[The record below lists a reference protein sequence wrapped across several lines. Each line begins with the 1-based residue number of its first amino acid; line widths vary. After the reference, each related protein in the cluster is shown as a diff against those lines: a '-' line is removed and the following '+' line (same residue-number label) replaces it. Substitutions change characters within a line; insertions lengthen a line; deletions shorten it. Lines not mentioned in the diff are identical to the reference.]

1 MLFFTSF
8 FFNIVKLFNVLSV
21 IESKTSIIRTMR
33 KHLFIILFLLSS
45 LVAQAQRHVSGVVVE
60 SDTNEPVAQTTV
72 KLLRTDSTM
81 VTGGLT
87 SLDGRFR
94 VTAPKSGNYI
104 LQVTCVGF
112 KPFTQRVKVTDDK
125 DVALGT
131 LTLKPDAIML
141 KGTTVTGNASKVIVK
156 ADTFIYNA
164 AAYRTPEGSVVEELV
179 KRLPGAQVD
188 DDGKITIN
196 GKEVKKIMV
205 DGKEFMTGD
214 TKTAMKNL
222 PTSIIERVRAYDQKS
237 DLARVSGIDD
247 GEEETVLDFGIKAGM
262 NKGIMVNADLAAG
275 TKDRYSSRIFGGVMK
290 DDFKAFLMTSANN
303 VNDMGFGGGGGRFG
317 GGRQGLTAT
326 KMVGLNLN
334 YEKKDLIKLDGSIRW
349 NHSNTDAV
357 SKTSS
362 ENFMSQT
369 LSSFSN
375 RLNSNVSRSNSWNA
389 QFRLE
394 WTPDS
399 MTNIMFRP
407 QFSYSSNDGLS
418 DGSSATFSKDPFKVN
433 GITDPLSQLARLAT
447 ETDDDGNS
455 IVKNSNVNNNLSYS
469 DSKRVGGWG
478 QYNRKLSNNGR
489 NVTLRLGANY
499 SEGMSKSFSNDLV
512 KYYLVNPAPI
522 PDVENNRYAV
532 TPTKNWDYS
541 LRLTYSEPILPRTYL
556 QFSYQYQYRY
566 TKSDRGTYSLG
577 GNGWDFMGVI
587 PSYRGWDDY
596 LSLLG
601 GASLEDYKDNNLSR
615 FSEYKNYIH
624 TAEVML
630 RVVRNSY
637 NLNLGVQ
644 LVPQKSH
651 FIQDYQGVHSDTT
664 RTVTNFAPTAD
675 FRWKISQVSQMRL
688 TYRANT
694 SQPSM
699 TDLLDITDDSNPL
712 NIRKG
717 NPGLKPSFTQNMRFQ
732 YNNYWQSY
740 QRSLMVNANFST
752 TSNSISNMV
761 TYDPVT
767 GANTT
772 RPENINGNWNAF
784 AMVVYNTSIDSAGY
798 FNVNTFTTLRY
809 AHNVGYVSLY
819 QQNSQ
824 ESVTRSTTY
833 NERLAASYRNS
844 WFELELNGQLEY
856 THARSELQENNNL
869 DTWTF
874 SYGGSIMLTAP
885 WGTQLSTNMNMNS
898 RRGYNDASM
907 NTNELIWN
915 AQLSQSF
922 LRGNALTVSLQLYD
936 ILHEQST
943 FSRAISA
950 MSRTD
955 TEYNAITNY
964 AMLHVI
970 YRLNLFGGMGNRRGG
985 GGFGGPGGGRGGRG
999 GRGGGFGGG
1008 GFGGGRPGGGFGGPG
1023 RF

>member
-1 MLFFTSF
+1 
-8 FFNIVKLFNVLSV
+8 
-21 IESKTSIIRTMR
+21 MR
-33 KHLFIILFLLSS
+33 KQLFILLFLLSN
-45 LVAQAQRHVSGVVVE
+45 VVVMAQRHVSGVVVE
-60 SDTNEPVAQTTV
+60 SDTQEPVAQTTV
-72 KLLRTDSTM
+72 KLLRSDSTL

-87 SLDGRFR
+87 SLEGKFR
-94 VTAPKSGNYI
+94 VSAPKAGTYI

-112 KPFTQRVKVTDDK
+112 KPYTKRVSVSDEK
-125 DVALGT
+125 DVSLGT
-131 LTLKPDAIML
+131 LELKPDAIML
-141 KGTTVTGNASKVIVK
+141 KGTTVTGNAAKVIVK

-164 AAYRTPEGSVVEELV
+164 SAYRTPEGSVVEELV

-196 GKEVKKIMV
+196 GKEVKKIKV

-247 GEEETVLDFGIKAGM
+247 GEEETVLDFGIKTGM

-275 TKDRYSSRIFGGVMK
+275 TKDRYSSRIFGGLMK

-326 KMVGLNLN
+326 KMTGLNLN
-334 YEKKDLIKLDGSIRW
+334 YEKTDLITVDGSIRW
-349 NHSNTDAV
+349 NHSDGDAV
-357 SKTSS
+357 SKTAS
-362 ENFMSQT
+362 ESFMSSSV
-369 LSSFSN
+369 SSFSN
-375 RLNSNVSRSNSWNA
+375 RLSNNLSRSNSWNG
-389 QFRLE
+389 QFRIE

-407 QFSYSSNDGLS
+407 QFNYNSSDGLT
-418 DGSSATFSKDPFKVN
+418 DGSSATFSKDPYTIK
-433 GITDPLSQLARLAT
+433 GITDPLSQLTQLVN
-447 ETDDDGNS
+447 EKDEEGNS
-455 IVKNSNVNNNLSYS
+455 IVKNSNISNSLSYS
-469 DSKRVGGWG
+469 DNKSVGGWG
-478 QYNRKLSNNGR
+478 QYNRKLNNYGR
-489 NVTLRLGANY
+489 NITLRLGANY
-499 SEGMSKSFSNDLV
+499 SEGMSKSFSNDQV
-512 KYYLVNPAPI
+512 KYYTAINGVLT

-541 LRLTYSEPILPRTYL
+541 IRLTYSEPIMRRTYL
-556 QFSYQYQYRY
+556 QFSYQYQYKY
-566 TKSDRGTYSLG
+566 SKSDRGTYDLG
-577 GNGWDFMGVI
+577 GNGWDFMNVV
-587 PSYRGWDDY
+587 PVYRGWDRY
-596 LSLLG
+596 LSLMGDTPLDPYKSE
-601 GASLEDYKDNNLSR
+601 SLSQ

-630 RVVRNSY
+630 RVVRDAY
-637 NLNLGVQ
+637 NLNLGMQV
-644 LVPQKSH
+644 VPQKSRL
-651 FIQDYQGVHSDTT
+651 DYRYQNINTQT
-664 RTVTNFAPTAD
+664 ERTVTNWSPTAD
-675 FRWKISQVSQMRL
+675 FRWKISNVSQMRVN
-688 TYRANT
+688 YRANT

-699 TDLLDITDDSNPL
+699 TDLLDIRDDSNPL
-712 NIRKG
+712 NIREG

-732 YNNYWQSY
+732 YNNYWQNH

-752 TSNSISNMV
+752 TANSISNKV
-761 TYDPVT
+761 TYDQKT
-767 GANTT
+767 GVNTT

-784 AMVVYNTSIDSAGY
+784 AMVMFNTSIDSAGY

-809 AHNVGYVSLY
+809 AHNVGYVSLS
-819 QQNSQ
+819 QQDSQ

-833 NERLAASYRNS
+833 GERLSASYRNS
-844 WFELELNGQLEY
+844 WFELELNGSVDY
-856 THARSELQENNNL
+856 MHARSQLQSNNDL

-874 SYGGSIMLTAP
+874 SYGGSVMVTAP

-898 RRGYNDASM
+898 RRGYNDDAM

-915 AQLSQSF
+915 AQVSQSF
-922 LRGNALTVSLQLYD
+922 LRGNALTLSLQFYD
-936 ILHEQST
+936 ILKEQST

-950 MSRTD
+950 MQRTD
-955 TEYNAITNY
+955 TEYNAITSY

-970 YRLNLFGGMGNRRGG
+970 YRLNLFGGFGNNRRGQG
-985 GGFGGPGGGRGGRG
+985 GPGFGGPGGGRGGRG
-999 GRGGGFGGG
+999 GGFGGPGG

>member
-1 MLFFTSF
+1 
-8 FFNIVKLFNVLSV
+8 
-21 IESKTSIIRTMR
+21 MR
-33 KHLFIILFLLSS
+33 KQLFILLFLLSN
-45 LVAQAQRHVSGVVVE
+45 VVVMAQRHVSGVVVE
-60 SDTNEPVAQTTV
+60 SDTQEPVAQTTV
-72 KLLRTDSTM
+72 KLLRSDSTL

-87 SLDGRFR
+87 SLEGKFR
-94 VTAPKSGNYI
+94 VSAPKAGTYI

-112 KPFTQRVKVTDDK
+112 KPYTKRVSVSDEK
-125 DVALGT
+125 DVSLGT
-131 LTLKPDAIML
+131 LELKPDAIML
-141 KGTTVTGNASKVIVK
+141 KGTTVTGNAAKVIVK

-164 AAYRTPEGSVVEELV
+164 SAYRTPEGSVVEELV

-196 GKEVKKIMV
+196 GKEVKKIKV

-247 GEEETVLDFGIKAGM
+247 GEEETVLDFGIKTGM

-275 TKDRYSSRIFGGVMK
+275 TKDRYSSRIFGGLMK

-326 KMVGLNLN
+326 KMTGLNLN
-334 YEKKDLIKLDGSIRW
+334 YEKTDLITVDGSIRW
-349 NHSNTDAV
+349 NHSDGDAV

-362 ENFMSQT
+362 ENFMSST
-369 LSSFSN
+369 VSSFSN
-375 RLNSNVSRSNSWNA
+375 SLNNNLSRSNSWNG

-407 QFSYSSNDGLS
+407 QFNYNSSDGLT
-418 DGSSATFSKDPFKVN
+418 DGGSATFSKDPYSFK
-433 GITDPLSQLARLAT
+433 GITDPLNQLDKLAA
-447 ETDDDGNS
+447 EG
-455 IVKNSNVNNNLSYS
+455 IVRNSNISNSLTYS
-469 DSKRVGGWG
+469 DNKSVGGWG
-478 QYNRKLSNNGR
+478 QYNRKLNTSGR
-489 NVTLRLGANY
+489 NFTVRLGANY
-499 SEGMSKSFSNDLV
+499 SEGLSKSFSNDNV
-512 KYYLVNPAPI
+512 KYYGSTADL
-522 PDVENNRYAV
+522 ENNRYAV

-541 LRLTYSEPILPRTYL
+541 IRLTYSEPIMRRTYL
-556 QFSYQYQYRY
+556 QFSYQYQYKY
-566 TKSDRGTYSLG
+566 SKSDRGTYDLG
-577 GNGWDFMGVI
+577 GNGWDFMNVV
-587 PSYRGWDDY
+587 PVYRGWDRY
-596 LSLLG
+596 LSLMGDTQLDPYKSE
-601 GASLEDYKDNNLSR
+601 SLSQ

-630 RVVRNSY
+630 RVVRDAY
-637 NLNLGVQ
+637 NLNLGMQV
-644 LVPQKSH
+644 VPQKSRL
-651 FIQDYQGVHSDTT
+651 DYRYQNINTQT
-664 RTVTNFAPTAD
+664 ERTVTNWSPTAD
-675 FRWKISQVSQMRL
+675 FRWKISNVSQMRVN
-688 TYRANT
+688 YRANT

-699 TDLLDITDDSNPL
+699 TDLLDIRDDSNPL
-712 NIRKG
+712 NIREG

-732 YNNYWQSY
+732 YNNYWQNH

-752 TSNSISNMV
+752 TANSISNKV
-761 TYDPVT
+761 TYDQKT
-767 GANTT
+767 GVNTT

-784 AMVVYNTSIDSAGY
+784 AMVMFNTSIDSAGY

-809 AHNVGYVSLY
+809 AHNVGYVSLS
-819 QQNSQ
+819 QQDSQ

-833 NERLAASYRNS
+833 GERLSASYRNS
-844 WFELELNGQLEY
+844 WFELELNGSVDY
-856 THARSELQENNNL
+856 MHARSQLQSNNDL

-874 SYGGSIMLTAP
+874 SYGGSVMVTAP

-915 AQLSQSF
+915 AQVSQSF
-922 LRGNALTVSLQLYD
+922 LRGNALTLSLQFYD
-936 ILHEQST
+936 ILKEQST

-950 MSRTD
+950 MQRTD
-955 TEYNAITNY
+955 TEYNAITSY

-970 YRLNLFGGMGNRRGG
+970 YRLNLFGGFGNNRRGQG
-985 GGFGGPGGGRGGRG
+985 GPGFGGPGGGRGGRG
-999 GRGGGFGGG
+999 GGFGGPGG